1 MAIYVNNGPIVLP
14 ASGGTFGFSVE
25 VDGGVFKDGKYVEE
39 WDVTNTSSWL
49 TCGYDEGQRDDNDY
63 YYYFYGTADEITS
76 TTVRMGYVDLSYTLE
91 DGTTGS
97 QRISIKQQGYCNIS
111 TDASN
116 PIIFTAGRVS
126 KKSGNG
132 YQNVTVLYSGAETQ
146 TQIQDVYVNGYWDVL
161 DVAGGKLNNGF
172 GIDYEISALYD
183 NVTDQPIDG
192 NVNFRYND
200 SNGYLRTYFQYIRQE
215 ECKYPF
221 GLQISRNGD
230 YQDIPPVSSTN
241 SLKMVTDIPFSGSI
255 FYLHSYFPFGYQ
267 TNEVKFETWDE
278 GSATHQVNGGDLI
291 DYFGFEETYTIK
303 FTENKTPNQ
312 RFANL
317 TISYYSE
324 DGILHTD
331 TVRLRQNASDG
342 SNLEYGITTPVSV
355 ARVESDGTPAMY
367 DYYTV
372 RYVGNVTPLTP
383 VANSYSILGA
393 DANTALVD
401 SEGSYIALSAEEVG
415 WIHIGT
421 PTIVEGAGTYNR
433 VFEYPVTYDA
443 NDGAFVRKAMVV
455 FGIEEDA
462 NLTATIEVI
471 QARNK
476 LDDYEP
482 SPEIPVEGDEYI
494 GPIWKDVEYDFGLA
508 EKVDYTIY
516 DDNSNLLFAGRT
528 VKRPNA
534 NSNVILVNK
543 ICQNYMDIPE
553 LRKDIIS
560 VNGGYSVFHL
570 KSVDG
575 NMLYKT
581 YKFVND
587 WSYSSDFKTGLLSHP
602 ILNDRIVYS
611 KQMLPF
617 SVFAAA
623 ARINITVGA
632 DYKEGATNGFDEPLN
647 SLYYNEYAINEVRTF
662 NFPYPNITD
671 RDLIDTYYIDGEIW
685 KVKTCGADYVLYY
698 INPWGGY
705 DWFPLDNKVIIQDDL
720 TQHTYSQNYNNT
732 TMQFGKRR
740 YLSEINRKYN
750 VITGW
755 LKQDESDRMWYLLES
770 NTVYLH
776 NLNENKI
783 IPVII
788 KDTSVEHKQK
798 NRRQKIIQY
807 TFTLE
812 ESQTRERI

>member
-1 MAIYVNNGPIVLP
+1 MAIYVNNGPVVLP
-14 ASGGTFGFSVE
+14 ASGGTYGFSVE
-25 VDGGVFKDGKYVEE
+25 VDGGVWKDGKYVEE
-39 WDVTNTSSWL
+39 WDVTYTSSWL
-49 TCGYDEGQRDDNDY
+49 TCGYEEGQRDDNDY
-63 YYYFYGTADEITS
+63 YYYFYGTADETTS
-76 TTVRMGYVDLSYTLE
+76 TSVRTGYVDLSYTLE

-97 QRISIKQQGYCNIS
+97 QRITIRQQGYCDIS
-111 TDASN
+111 TDTSN
-116 PIIFTAGRVS
+116 PIVFHADRSTDSGGHQEIRVVYAG
-126 KKSGNG
+126 
-132 YQNVTVLYSGAETQ
+132 VTTQ
-146 TQIQDVYVNGYWDVL
+146 SQIQDVYINGGWEVL
-161 DVAGGKLNNGF
+161 DVAGGLLNNGF

-183 NVTDQPIDG
+183 NVTDKPVDG
-192 NVNFRYND
+192 NINFRFNN
-200 SNGYLRTYFQYIRQE
+200 SNGYLRTFTQYIRQE

-221 GLQISRNGD
+221 GLQISVNGL
-230 YQDIPPVSSTN
+230 YQDIPPISSTN
-241 SLKMVTDIPFSGSI
+241 SLKMVTDIPFSGGTVI
-255 FYLHSYFPFGYQ
+255 LHSYFPFGYQ
-267 TNEVKFETWDE
+267 SDETSFEPWDE
-278 GSATHQVNGGDLI
+278 GSATIVVNGGELI
-291 DYFGFEETYTIK
+291 DYFGFEENYTIK
-303 FTENKTPNQ
+303 FTENATPNQ

-342 SNLEYGITTPVSV
+342 SNLDLGISTSVSV
-355 ARVESDGTPAMY
+355 IRVEYDGTPTMY
-367 DYYTV
+367 DYYRV

-401 SEGSYIALSAEEVG
+401 SEGSYIALSAAEEVS

-433 VFEYPVTYDA
+433 LFEYPVTYDA
-443 NDGAFVRKAMVV
+443 NDGGSARRAMVV
-455 FGIEEDA
+455 FGVEEDA
-462 NLTATIEVI
+462 ALTATIEVI
-471 QARNK
+471 QARYE
-476 LDDYEP
+476 LDGYEP
-482 SPEIPVEGDEYI
+482 APEIPVEGDEYI
-494 GPIWKDVEYDFGLA
+494 GPIWKDVEYDFGLVDN
-508 EKVDYTIY
+508 VDYTIY
-516 DDNSNLLFAGRT
+516 DDNSNLLFAGRS

-534 NSNVILVNK
+534 NENTILVNK
-543 ICQNYMDIPE
+543 ICQNYMVVPE
-553 LRKDIIS
+553 LKKDALE
-560 VNGGYSVFHL
+560 VVAGYSTFHL

-575 NMLYKT
+575 NKLYKT

-587 WSYSSDFKTGLLSHP
+587 WSYSTDFRTGILSHP

-611 KQMLPF
+611 KQKLPIT
-617 SVFAAA
+617 VFAAA
-623 ARINITVGA
+623 APINIVLGA
-632 DYKEGATNGFDEPLN
+632 DYKEGATDGFGDPLYK
-647 SLYYNEYAINEVRTF
+647 SYYNEYAENEVTTF
-662 NFPYPNITD
+662 NYPYPAVTN

-705 DWFPLDNKVIIQDDL
+705 DWFPLDNKVIIQDEL
-720 TQHTYSQNYNNT
+720 TQHMYSQNYNNT

-750 VITGW
+750 VTTGW

-783 IPVII
+783 IPVLISN
-788 KDTSVEHKQK
+788 TTVEHKQK
-798 NRRQKIIQY
+798 NRSQKIIQY